1 VGEARDVAPPQM
13 LRRATAANTPAR
25 AGESRRRTF
34 LLQILQ

>member
-1 VGEARDVAPPQM
+1 M